1 MNAKIVAGHVNAS
14 VTALV
19 GVEIAIETGSATA
32 ETEIAVNP
40 IAVIA
45 MVILTLIVTV
55 TATAIATV
63 IVIVIVMQAV
73 VPAAIPSWILG
84 VAVEVRGR
92 VVAGYI
98 VGTVTAARE
107 LAAYVCTKG
116 LAVSVRRLVEHAGL
130 EPAGDAALG
139 DLAVALLRLVAA
151 TELGVARAFGTVK
164 VENA

>member
-55 TATAIATV
+55 TVTAIV